1 MWTVT
6 PVTWQLVPEP
16 SPVRTRRGARGA
28 RGVAMPSQAGGDAV
42 SNGRSAAFVLLRR
55 WEVERDRPER
65 LGPMD
70 ICEVVRDMS
79 DVSRLPGPMDH
90 AWQWQRL
97 GACRGMDSGVFFHPD
112 GERNPSRA
120 RRTARAKE
128 VCHRCPVMDLCRE
141 FALQTREPF
150 GVWGGLAEAERRI
163 ILERRGLSAVS

>member
-1 MWTVT
+1 M
-6 PVTWQLVPEP
+6 P
-16 SPVRTRRGARGA
+16 RGAHAAWRC
-28 RGVAMPSQAGGDAV
+28 RRSRVAGAV
-42 SNGRSAAFVLLRR
+42 SNGWSEAFVLLRR
-55 WEVERDRPER
+55 REVERDRPER
-65 LGPMD
+65 LGPTD